1 MSFSPI
7 GEGFSVGS
15 IMKNLL
21 ANAGNTGS
29 IPGSGRSPG
38 EGNGNSLQ
46 WSCWDD
52 PMDRGAW
59 WATVYR
65 MAKELDTTKQLNHSK
80 EHILHLKQ
88 HCSLMNKCVLDKFET
103 DVLDVLHHH
112 FNVFSTFK
120 CSFLLW
126 RHWILILYSLWELSS
141 QESFPV
147 WKHESAEFL
156 TYAENFL
163 SFFLSFFKKNCQ
175 G

>member
-65 MAKELDTTKQLNHSK
+65 MAKELDTTKQLNN
-80 EHILHLKQ
+80 ETTPIGRAG
-88 HCSLMNKCVLDKFET
+88 CSGKGPYFF
-103 DVLDVLHHH
+103 
-112 FNVFSTFK
+112 FNPFTT
-120 CSFLLW
+120 LLAP
-126 RHWILILYSLWELSS
+126 RV
-141 QESFPV
+141 V
-147 WKHESAEFL
+147 WA
-156 TYAENFL
+156 
-163 SFFLSFFKKNCQ
+163 Q
-175 G
+175 GKISVTS